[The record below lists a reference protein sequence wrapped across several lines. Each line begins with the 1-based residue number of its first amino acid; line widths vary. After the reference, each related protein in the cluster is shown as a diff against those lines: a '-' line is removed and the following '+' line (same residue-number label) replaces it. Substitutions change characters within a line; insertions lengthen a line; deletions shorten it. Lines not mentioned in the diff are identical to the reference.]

1 MSTTSLQSSPATLVA
16 ACKRK
21 LRATAQW
28 ESIFQRS
35 EDYISAQLAQR
46 GPDGAYSDVSEAERI
61 ALIEQAKRELA
72 WDGKLSELKT
82 TVRQMLTRALSHSSE
97 PPHDGSVSAN
107 RSLRGQHADGPAAH
121 PGGSVP
127 DAALRSRQELAA
139 GVCRYLMLKW
149 PHLTKQLSRY
159 VLCPFPAK
167 LRPVL
172 WEQCLRQCSLGQ
184 RLAEDLPK
192 VPSGPS
198 QLAGRC
204 QAALSSS
211 PLLTA
216 LQQWPHTLRLMTE
229 AVESL
234 AQEDCGPERVDCVLV
249 LPFVYA
255 HMGSVLPGA
264 TWEDARGTVAV
275 VVQQYTLFMWN
286 RPWYLCSTSLPVSH
300 SQ

>member
-1 MSTTSLQSSPATLVA
+1 MSATSLQSSPATLVA
-16 ACKRK
+16 ACKRQ
-21 LRATAQW
+21 LRASAQW
-28 ESIFQRS
+28 ESICQRS

-46 GPDGAYSDVSEAERI
+46 GPEGAYSDVSEPDRI

-72 WDGKLSELKT
+72 RDGQLAELKMA
-82 TVRQMLTRALSHSSE
+82 VRQMLTRALSHPSE
-97 PPHDGSVSAN
+97 PPHDGGVSAN
-107 RSLRGQHADGPAAH
+107 RSLHGRHTDGPAAH
-121 PGGSVP
+121 PGGSIP

-149 PHLTKQLSRY
+149 PHLTKQFSRY
-159 VLCPFPAK
+159 VLCPFPAT

-184 RLAEDLPK
+184 RLAEDFPR

-234 AQEDCGPERVDCVLV
+234 AQQDCGSDGEECVLV

-255 HMGSVLPGA
+255 HMGTVLPGA
-264 TWEDARGTVAV
+264 TWEAARSTVAAV
-275 VVQQYTLFMWN
+275 VWQYTVFMWN
-286 RPWYLCSTSLPVSH
+286 RPWHLCSMSLPVSR